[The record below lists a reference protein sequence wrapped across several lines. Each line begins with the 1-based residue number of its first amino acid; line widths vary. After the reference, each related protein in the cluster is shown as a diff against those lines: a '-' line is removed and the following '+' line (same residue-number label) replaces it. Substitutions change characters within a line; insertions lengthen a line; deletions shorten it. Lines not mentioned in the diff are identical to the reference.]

1 MRADPTNRSSERGE
15 FAFAKATA
23 DSAEPLAEA
32 WRAAKP
38 LGKTMHVACAASIV
52 AGFVLAGAGPAL
64 ARQPS
69 PAPIVYTAEV
79 DGIIHPVATA
89 YVRRAVQEADA
100 AGAAL
105 LVIFLRTPGGLVD
118 ATRDINAAII
128 QAKTPVAVFVAP
140 AGTRAASAGFLITI
154 AADIAAM
161 APGTHIGAAHPV
173 SGDGQKI
180 DATMEQ
186 KVTSDVA
193 GYARTIAAQR
203 RRNVTLVEQAVRESR
218 TFTEQEAATAVPPL
232 IDVVA
237 TDLSDLL
244 KKLDGRTVVRFDG
257 RSEMLRTANG
267 SLRPVEMSWA
277 QRILSAIA
285 HPQIAYL
292 LLMLGTLGLTV
303 EMWNPGAILPG
314 VAGGICL
321 LLAFF
326 AFQVLP
332 VSYAGVMLI
341 VFGLVLLVLEVK
353 ITSFGVLGAGG
364 VLSLFFG
371 SMLLMD
377 SPLPELQVGLRLI
390 VPVTLAI
397 SAVIL
402 FLVRLAVT
410 AQRIPS
416 MTGEEGM
423 VGAVG
428 RLLTSIPPGGT
439 GRVKTRGEIWTATA
453 NEPIH
458 AGDTVRVTAVDGLVL
473 TVRPNG
479 AVAAPPSADED
490 PGAG

>member
-1 MRADPTNRSSERGE
+1 MRA
-15 FAFAKATA
+15 F
-23 DSAEPLAEA
+23 
-32 WRAAKP
+32 RAA
-38 LGKTMHVACAASIV
+38 LIV
-52 AGFVLAGAGPAL
+52 AGCVLTGAAAASAGQAPA
-64 ARQPS
+64 
-69 PAPIVYTAEV
+69 APIVYTAEV

-89 YVRRAVQEADA
+89 YIRRAVQEADA
-100 AGAAL
+100 AHAAL

-118 ATRDINAAII
+118 ATRDINTAII

-154 AADIAAM
+154 AADVAAM

-173 SGDGQKI
+173 PGDGQKV
-180 DATMEQ
+180 DETMAR
-186 KVTSDVA
+186 KMTSDVA

-203 RRNVTLVEQAVRESR
+203 KRNVALVEQAVTESR
-218 TFTEQEAATAVPPL
+218 TYTEQEAAAAVPPL
-232 IDVVA
+232 IDLVA
-237 TDLSDLL
+237 TDLPDLL

-257 RSEMLRTANG
+257 RSETLHTSN
-267 SLRPVEMSWA
+267 STLRPIEMTWA

-303 EMWNPGAILPG
+303 ELWSPGAILPG

-332 VSYAGVMLI
+332 VSYAGVLLI

-353 ITSFGVLGAGG
+353 VTSFGLLGVGG

-371 SMLLMD
+371 SILLMD

-390 VPVTLAI
+390 VPVTLAV
-397 SAVIL
+397 SALLL
-402 FLVRLAVT
+402 FLVQLAVR

-416 MTGEEGM
+416 VTGEAGM

-428 RLLTSIPPGGT
+428 RLLTSIQPGGT
-439 GRVKTRGEIWTATA
+439 GRVNTRGEIWTATA
-453 NEPIH
+453 DEPIH

-473 TVRPNG
+473 TVRADRA
-479 AVAAPPSADED
+479 AVPGPSLRDDTESR
-490 PGAG
+490 